1 MCLIFPCQIQ
11 RWYYFRLYEFE
22 PPVSAPALARL
33 SLNRTL
39 AAESSLPPLHSTPP
53 LPSTALR
60 AAATSLLPSW
70 SPRRGRWV
78 S

>member
-1 MCLIFPCQIQ
+1 MSDFSLPNPEMVLLPPLRI
-11 RWYYFRLYEFE
+11 RTARLG
-22 PPVSAPALARL
+22 AALARL
-33 SLNRTL
+33 FLNRTL

-70 SPRRGRWV
+70 SPRHGRWV

>member
-33 SLNRTL
+33 FLNRTL
-39 AAESSLPPLHSTPP
+39 AAESSLPLHSTPP

-60 AAATSLLPSW
+60 AEATSLLPSW